1 MSARDDSKP
10 SKCLKLIRIKER
22 FDVISHS
29 KQHQDRMA
37 YYYDEVEYSQPTI
50 RLAAPRSAAGIQY
63 DAFLATRPA
72 IADLV
77 SGLRLVRSSVRY
89 ENDPEA
95 DAVSAAD
102 YRVPALKVKYY
113 RRVRRPSLENVAV
126 VEAPAA
132 PAAATVEQSFQYVR
146 RAPQLVSNGMAI
158 VDSPS
163 TYPTRILTSR
173 ARSQGRPVA
182 VRDINLEYHDMRD
195 VVRENNNFNRLD
207 KTIVTNVNRHHYHTL
222 RVIDNTNNYNSH
234 VTNHIIKVNDIHH
247 QRTEN
252 VQGET
257 REFNDVKETQTVEQ
271 PRCINAASSD

>member
-1 MSARDDSKP
+1 MISK
-10 SKCLKLIRIKER
+10 
-22 FDVISHS
+22 
-29 KQHQDRMA
+29 HQDRMA
-37 YYYDEVEYSQPTI
+37 YYYDEVEYSQPPI
-50 RLAAPRSAAGIQY
+50 RIAPRSAGLQY
-63 DAFLATRPA
+63 LATQPA

-77 SGLRLVRSSVRY
+77 VGGGGGLRLVRSSVRY

-102 YRVPALKVKYY
+102 YRVPAFKVKYY
-113 RRVRRPSLENVAV
+113 RRVRRPSLEDVG
-126 VEAPAA
+126 VEAT
-132 PAAATVEQSFQYVR
+132 TVEPSVQYVR
-146 RAPQLVSNGMAI
+146 RAPQIVSNGVTL
-158 VDSPS
+158 VDSS
-163 TYPTRILTSR
+163 YPTRLLTSR

-182 VRDINLEYHDMRD
+182 VRDINLEYHDTRD
-195 VVRENNNFNRLD
+195 VLRENNNFNRLD

-222 RVIDNTNNYNSH
+222 RVIDNTNNYNTH

-271 PRCINAASSD
+271 PRCINASSD